1 MSHLREVSAGRARTG
16 ANSKTRRKT
25 RLACVRI
32 ARATEQQ
39 RPGTRAERVGA
50 AEHGLD
56 APWWPSFLRAAV
68 LLSDAGAVDC
78 GLEYLLRCLFFGITL
93 VAGVCAGRLL
103 SFFFLFF
110 PGRAC
115 FRPAARSWHGNHLFT
130 EYRARETTAAT
141 SGWCLAARQCEDGGW
156 RMEHGAW
163 SMSMTRSPR
172 RFPLARTLFG
182 GDLPGTGLRSSL
194 LATDK
199 TKRAA
204 PSHLTSSAVRGYC
217 DGPEFCDFRDFAVA
231 QLDVRRP
238 RPWH

>member
-1 MSHLREVSAGRARTG
+1 M
-16 ANSKTRRKT
+16 
-25 RLACVRI
+25 
-32 ARATEQQ
+32 Q
-39 RPGTRAERVGA
+39 
-50 AEHGLD
+50 
-56 APWWPSFLRAAV
+56 
-68 LLSDAGAVDC
+68 VD
-78 GLEYLLRCLFFGITL
+78 
-93 VAGVCAGRLL
+93 
-103 SFFFLFF
+103 FFLFSSCF
-110 PGRAC
+110 FLDELVFVRQLAAGTAITYLQNTEPGR
-115 FRPAARSWHGNHLFT
+115 RPRPRRDGASQPDNARM
-130 EYRARETTAAT
+130 
-141 SGWCLAARQCEDGGW
+141 EDGGW
-156 RMEHGAW
+156 SMEHGAW